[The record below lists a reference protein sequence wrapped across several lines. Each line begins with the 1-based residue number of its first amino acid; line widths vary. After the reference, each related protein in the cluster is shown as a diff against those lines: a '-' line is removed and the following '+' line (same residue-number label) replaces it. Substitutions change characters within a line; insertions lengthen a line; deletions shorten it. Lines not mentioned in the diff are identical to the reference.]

1 MGVVL
6 ALLSSGTWGVA
17 DFLGGL
23 ASRRARTVAVL
34 AVAYPIGAVLLTLAG
49 LFLIPGA
56 LSSSVVL
63 LGIAAGISGAS
74 GIGLL
79 YRALAAGP
87 MGVVSPVT
95 AVVACAVPVIV
106 GLMRGDRLTM
116 LALLGMAGAAVA
128 IVLVSRERAEL
139 TRVRTSTVLIS
150 LASGALMGGYL
161 AVIGISPVGSGI
173 WPTIVS
179 RWTSTLVMLI
189 AFGVVAFRRHRR
201 PELPLEVPFP
211 WALVVV
217 SGILD
222 ASANAMYQVATQH
235 GMLAIVAVVGSLYPV
250 TTVLLAWLVLRE
262 RLAAIQVLGVGIAC
276 ASAAVLS
283 VSS

>member
-34 AVAYPIGAVLLTLAG
+34 ALAYPIGAMLLTLAG
-49 LFLIPGA
+49 LLLITGR
-56 LSSSVVL
+56 LTGTGVL
-63 LGIAAGISGAS
+63 LGVVAGISGAS

-106 GLMRGDRLTM
+106 GLTRGDQLTL
-116 LALLGMAGAAVA
+116 LAMVGMAGAVVA
-128 IVLVSRERAEL
+128 IVLVSREREEF

-161 AVIGISPVGSGI
+161 ALIGISPGDSGI

-179 RWTSTLVMLI
+179 RWTSTVVMLV
-189 AFGVVAFRRHRR
+189 AFGIVLYQRRRR
-201 PELPLEVPFP
+201 PEPSRAHPFP
-211 WALVVV
+211 WLLAVV
-217 SGILD
+217 SGVLD
-222 ASANAMYQVATQH
+222 ASANAMYQVATQN
-235 GMLAIVAVVGSLYPV
+235 GMLAVVAVVGSLYPV
-250 TTVLLAWLVLRE
+250 TTVLLAWIVLRE
-262 RLAAIQVLGVGIAC
+262 RLAGIQILGVGVAC

-283 VSS
+283 LSG